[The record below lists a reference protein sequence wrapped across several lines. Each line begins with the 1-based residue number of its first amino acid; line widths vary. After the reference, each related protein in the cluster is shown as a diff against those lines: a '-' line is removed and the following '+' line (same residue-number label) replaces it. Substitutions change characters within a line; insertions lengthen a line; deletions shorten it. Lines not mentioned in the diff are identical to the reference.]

1 MNPWL
6 NHELVN
12 DLLKL
17 SKGMVFVG
25 AHAGK
30 LLCQQVTPNCGTG
43 VHLAILENTRNVQ
56 VAWNQT
62 LEICIYIYIFSLKV
76 REGFIKTCL
85 FISSSYLASSQMH
98 PPTIFSPAQND
109 HGSVFM
115 YFHAG
120 QQEIVRQPLV
130 WLWFKMWA
138 HLFWTHH
145 LCITCRIWNFQ
156 LQSRP
161 PWYPYPTTSTQVA
174 TCGKTSLLPRAGH
187 LSEVRAF

>member
-1 MNPWL
+1 MICWSYQREWFLLGRMLVNFFANKWPQTV
-6 NHELVN
+6 ELVSIWQSLKIPEMFR
-12 DLLKL
+12 LLETKHW
-17 SKGMVFVG
+17 KYV
-25 AHAGK
+25 
-30 LLCQQVTPNCGTG
+30 
-43 VHLAILENTRNVQ
+43 
-56 VAWNQT
+56 
-62 LEICIYIYIFSLKV
+62 YIYIFSLKV

>member
-1 MNPWL
+1 MDMINRSGTDQVMTQTF
-6 NHELVN
+6 NRRQTFF
-12 DLLKL
+12 LLKYSP
-17 SKGMVFVG
+17 SKL
-25 AHAGK
+25 GK
-30 LLCQQVTPNCGTG
+30 
-43 VHLAILENTRNVQ
+43 A
-56 VAWNQT
+56 
-62 LEICIYIYIFSLKV
+62 SS
-76 REGFIKTCL
+76 KTCL

-161 PWYPYPTTSTQVA
+161 PMVPVSHNLHTGCYVWENKPSFQGRGISV
-174 TCGKTSLLPRAGH
+174 KFELFSVSLGSGRNISVDGRNPAPPGM
-187 LSEVRAF
+187 